1 MRWEV
6 HFAFN
11 CCSLGDRQWCY
22 TIHRECRH
30 GFFQMCLACQH
41 FNIVIVASKAW
52 GERGL
57 SINYWKQGAQ
67 DLLLTA
73 DLQGICVLCHE
84 RCLLCSAFCSAP
96 YGVDF
101 FFFLPFR
108 LKNVLKTKL
117 GGFGTKKCQHCS
129 MQTSWQSVCTAR
141 SAHGA
146 VFFPQSEKQLKKDG
160 FKKEGALELIV
171 PCFSFTVLLWKVD
184 FQRHQSSF
192 GDALP
197 QHCTLPAKKWNNRE
211 RFWLQK
217 CKYSSDLWGHSSR
230 FN

>member
-1 MRWEV
+1 MFFPLFPQNFTFLTHFSNQCCFHNPPQRRSWGHKHLSHHLFSPNKDTPEHFPVQRGNLAGWKYKYESQPPRKGISRENQGVRWEG

-101 FFFLPFR
+101 FFFCL
-108 LKNVLKTKL
+108 L
-117 GGFGTKKCQHCS
+117 GSKIC
-129 MQTSWQSVCTAR
+129 
-141 SAHGA
+141 
-146 VFFPQSEKQLKKDG
+146 
-160 FKKEGALELIV
+160 
-171 PCFSFTVLLWKVD
+171 
-184 FQRHQSSF
+184 
-192 GDALP
+192 
-197 QHCTLPAKKWNNRE
+197 
-211 RFWLQK
+211 
-217 CKYSSDLWGHSSR
+217 
-230 FN
+230 

>member
-1 MRWEV
+1 MFFHPFPKISFSWHIFPTISPQISLSWHVFPTISTKFHFPDTFFQSVLLSQPTTKTQLGMKDTNTSPITFFPPNKDTPEHFPVQRGNLAGWKYKYESQPPRKGISRENQGVRWEG

-101 FFFLPFR
+101 FFAF
-108 LKNVLKTKL
+108 
-117 GGFGTKKCQHCS
+117 
-129 MQTSWQSVCTAR
+129 
-141 SAHGA
+141 
-146 VFFPQSEKQLKKDG
+146 
-160 FKKEGALELIV
+160 
-171 PCFSFTVLLWKVD
+171 
-184 FQRHQSSF
+184 
-192 GDALP
+192 
-197 QHCTLPAKKWNNRE
+197 
-211 RFWLQK
+211 
-217 CKYSSDLWGHSSR
+217 
-230 FN
+230 